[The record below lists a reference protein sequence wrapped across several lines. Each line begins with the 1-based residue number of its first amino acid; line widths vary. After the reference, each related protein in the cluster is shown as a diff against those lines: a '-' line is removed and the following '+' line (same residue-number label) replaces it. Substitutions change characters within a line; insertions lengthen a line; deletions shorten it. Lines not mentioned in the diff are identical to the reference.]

1 MFARSNWPS
10 RNLSLITIGIVL
22 LLFGFWSCTSAP
34 RYTYTE
40 PRTGATR
47 KDKDTTL
54 LLKNYNR
61 STILTA
67 SFYGED
73 FHGRKTSNGEIFD
86 MNGLTAAH
94 KTLPFGT
101 VLHVTYLATGKSVDV
116 IVNDRGP
123 FIPGRDLDLSY
134 GAARR
139 IGLVS
144 EGVGKVKVRVIKW
157 GDNNGKN

>member
-1 MFARSNWPS
+1 
-10 RNLSLITIGIVL
+10 
-22 LLFGFWSCTSAP
+22 
-34 RYTYTE
+34 
-40 PRTGATR
+40 
-47 KDKDTTL
+47 